1 MVEGPRMEA
10 AFCQVVRRWSDQRL
24 AELPGSSPRLAA
36 AEQSRDRLG
45 GRAGRPACA
54 DVSHG
59 LAGGEPVRQRPQR
72 PRRQARGPRDDVLT
86 SDPRTPDRPSG
97 LRPDRNGSY
106 DELVQIKREDDYAR
120 G

>member
-1 MVEGPRMEA
+1 MVEGPRVEA

-45 GRAGRPACA
+45 RRAGRPACA

-59 LAGGEPVRQRPQR
+59 LAGGEPVFESPEG
-72 PRRQARGPRDDVLT
+72 PRRLLWGPPDYLICCDR
-86 SDPRTPDRPSG
+86 PNPDRPAWLCPDCSG
-97 LRPDRNGSY
+97 M
-106 DELVQIKREDDYAR
+106 
-120 G
+120 